1 MKLKLLFT
9 LALLFATMQTFA
21 QSPKT
26 KYEYDTNN
34 RLAKV
39 TYSNGTTVTYTYD
52 KLGNRLSK
60 KTVKGNQG
68 QATEVEKIQKTA
80 VEDGLYYN
88 LSGQRVNKPVKGV
101 YIKNGTKTV
110 VK

>member
-1 MKLKLLFT
+1 MKKRILYI

-21 QSPKT
+21 QRPKT

-52 KLGNRLSK
+52 ELGNRLSK

-68 QATEVEKIQKTA
+68 QPTGVEKIQKTT
-80 VEDGLYYN
+80 VKDGLY
-88 LSGQRVNKPVKGV
+88 
-101 YIKNGTKTV
+101 
-110 VK
+110 